1 MNELSESYYP
11 IDLNS
16 DEYFMNEAIKEAKK
30 ALRNNE
36 VPVGAV
42 VVHNGTVIGRGYNQV
57 EMLKDATACLLYTS
71 PSPRDS

>member
-1 MNELSESYYP
+1 MNELSESQHP

-30 ALRNNE
+30 ALRNDE

-42 VVHNGTVIGRGYNQV
+42 VVHNGVVIVVDIIR
-57 EMLKDATACLLYTS
+57 
-71 PSPRDS
+71 